1 MTSSTEH
8 TDGPRVYSLRRGA
21 EKPPPDAVRVDRKSP
36 YGNPFV
42 IGADGDRATV
52 IAKHE
57 AWWFE
62 DAQADLRARAL
73 HELRGRDLACW
84 CAPEACHADLLLRF
98 CNA

>member
-1 MTSSTEH
+1 VSATAEPA
-8 TDGPRVYSLRRGA
+8 GRPRVYSLRRGA
-21 EKPPPDAVRVDRKSP
+21 EKPSPDAVRVDRKSP

-42 IGADGDRATV
+42 IGRDGDRTTV

-57 AWWFE
+57 AWWFD
-62 DAQADLRARAL
+62 DAQAALREQTLR
-73 HELRGRDLACW
+73 ELRGRDLICW

>member
-1 MTSSTEH
+1 MSLPTEH
-8 TDGPRVYSLRRGA
+8 TGGRQVYSMRRRA
-21 EKPPPDAVRVDRKSP
+21 EKAPADAVRVDRKSP

-42 IGADGDRATV
+42 IGRDGDRAAV

-57 AWWFE
+57 AWWFD
-62 DAQADLRARAL
+62 DAQADLREQAVR
-73 HELRGRDLACW
+73 ELRGRDLVCW

>member
-1 MTSSTEH
+1 
-8 TDGPRVYSLRRGA
+8 
-21 EKPPPDAVRVDRKSP
+21 VDRKSP

-42 IGADGDRATV
+42 IGRDGDRATV

-57 AWWFE
+57 AWWFADE
-62 DAQADLRARAL
+62 QAALRARAQR
-73 HELRGRDLACW
+73 ELRGRDLACW